1 MKSINKWR
9 ASPVQVG
16 MTANQQVTSFTCA
29 GENNCQSTI
38 FTCAG
43 ENECQ
48 STSFTC
54 AGENDIQST
63 WTVAGRPQRSRV
75 VGCSLT
81 NVVELS
87 TKCWRVSLTSDQLSQ
102 QRLPPTPIK
111 HTHTHAHTQS
121 HTDTHRHTQ
130 TDTHRHTQTDRHI
143 TAASST
149 YARQTLILLTWHL
162 FPELLQVEPRHL
174 KRVSVDKC
182 PACEK
187 YLCHATDSKNYVKNR
202 LIAEKYHQQ
211 ASLISCWCANW
222 HHRQGMTALW
232 QENVISLLTFK

>member
-1 MKSINKWR
+1 
-9 ASPVQVG
+9 
-16 MTANQQVTSFTCA
+16 MTVNQQVTRFTCA
-29 GENNCQSTI
+29 GENNCQLTGDEVHLCRWEWVSINELHLCRWEWQSINEFHLCRWEWQSINVDSSRSATA
-38 FTCAG
+38 FTCG
-43 ENECQ
+43 RLQSDECCGIINEML
-48 STSFTC
+48 TSII
-54 AGENDIQST
+54 D
-63 WTVAGRPQRSRV
+63 QRS
-75 VGCSLT
+75 
-81 NVVELS
+81 
-87 TKCWRVSLTSDQLSQ
+87 
-102 QRLPPTPIK
+102 
-111 HTHTHAHTQS
+111 A
-121 HTDTHRHTQ
+121 
-130 TDTHRHTQTDRHI
+130 I

-162 FPELLQVEPRHL
+162 FSELLQVEPRHL